1 MTVKA
6 PAKDFDKRLS
16 VEIVLNFP
24 VLVDAVEYKSLT
36 MRRPK
41 TKDSLVAASF
51 KGSDSK
57 RGIMLFANLC
67 DVSPDVIEELDEV
80 DADALGD
87 QLQAFTG
94 RRAA

>member
-1 MTVKA
+1 MASKT
-6 PAKDFDKRLS
+6 PSKDFDKR
-16 VEIVLNFP
+16 VTVDIDLNFP
-24 VLVDAVEYKSLT
+24 VTVDAVEYKKLT

-41 TKDSLVAASF
+41 TKDSLNAASF
-51 KGSDSK
+51 KGSDAK
-57 RGIMLFANLC
+57 RGILLFANLC